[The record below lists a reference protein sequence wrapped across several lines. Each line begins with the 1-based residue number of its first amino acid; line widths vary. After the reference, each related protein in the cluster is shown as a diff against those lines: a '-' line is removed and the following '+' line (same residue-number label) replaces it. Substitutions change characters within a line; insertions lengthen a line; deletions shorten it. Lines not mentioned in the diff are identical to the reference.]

1 MISVEQRIKQIT
13 QPKGGYLSSQQFH
26 MIALENRHAL
36 HACENISKKL
46 IGLAVDY
53 LTQVQTGVPVEEA
66 FKVSMIGAH
75 LVGEDDFAQ
84 QYAEQIRGI
93 DADSIFYACKLV
105 GYDVCFRT
113 GVLSYKPVHLIC
125 ADRYTIENIYHMVNR
140 SLAFIQ
146 TYGPVTKRRVTFDGG
161 YTDFISAGYGDFL
174 TQETLWD
181 FKVSIKS
188 PTNSH
193 ALQLLIYYLMGL
205 RSIYHV
211 SFETI
216 QNLGIFNPRLN
227 CVYLMK
233 IEDIPKNVINE
244 VSEKVIGYFE

>member
-13 QPKGGYLSSQQFH
+13 QPKGGYLSSQQFD
-26 MIALENRHAL
+26 IITLENHHAL

-66 FKVSMIGAH
+66 FKVSLIGAH
-75 LVGEDDFAQ
+75 LVGEDAFAQ
-84 QYAEQIRGI
+84 QYAEQIRGL
-93 DADSIFYACKLV
+93 DTDSIFYACKLV

-113 GVLSYKPVHLIC
+113 SVLSYKPVHLIC
-125 ADRYTIENIYHMVNR
+125 ADQYTIENIYHMVNR

-146 TYGPVTKRRVTFDGG
+146 TYGSVTKRRITFDGG

-174 TQETLWD
+174 TKETLWD
-181 FKVSIKS
+181 FKVSTKS

-211 SFETI
+211 NFETI

>member
-1 MISVEQRIKQIT
+1 
-13 QPKGGYLSSQQFH
+13 
-26 MIALENRHAL
+26 
-36 HACENISKKL
+36 
-46 IGLAVDY
+46 
-53 LTQVQTGVPVEEA
+53 
-66 FKVSMIGAH
+66 
-75 LVGEDDFAQ
+75 
-84 QYAEQIRGI
+84 
-93 DADSIFYACKLV
+93 
-105 GYDVCFRT
+105 
-113 GVLSYKPVHLIC
+113 
-125 ADRYTIENIYHMVNR
+125 MVNR

-146 TYGPVTKRRVTFDGG
+146 TYGPVTKRRITFDGG

-174 TQETLWD
+174 TKETLWD
-181 FKVSIKS
+181 FKVSTKS

-211 SFETI
+211 SFKTI

>member
-13 QPKGGYLSSQQFH
+13 QPKGGYLSSQQFD
-26 MIALENRHAL
+26 IITLENHHAL

-75 LVGEDDFAQ
+75 LVGEDAFAQ
-84 QYAEQIRGI
+84 QYAEQIRGL
-93 DADSIFYACKLV
+93 DTDSIFYACKLV

-113 GVLSYKPVHLIC
+113 SVLSYKPVHLIC
-125 ADRYTIENIYHMVNR
+125 ADQYTIENIYHMVNR

-146 TYGPVTKRRVTFDGG
+146 TYGPVTKRRITFDGG
-161 YTDFISAGYGDFL
+161 YTDFISAGYWRFL
-174 TQETLWD
+174 TKETLWD
-181 FKVSIKS
+181 SIDKVAYKQSRFS
-188 PTNSH
+188 FLVLSYGVGH
-193 ALQLLIYYLMGL
+193 L
-205 RSIYHV
+205 SCE
-211 SFETI
+211 FETI

>member
-1 MISVEQRIKQIT
+1 MISVAQRIKQIT
-13 QPKGGYLSSQQFH
+13 QPKGGYLSPQQFNI
-26 MIALENRHAL
+26 IALQEHHTL
-36 HACENISKKL
+36 HACENISKSL

-75 LVGEDDFAQ
+75 LVGEDDFAR
-84 QYAEQIRGI
+84 QYAEQIRGL

-125 ADRYTIENIYHMVNR
+125 ADQYTIENIYHMVNR

-146 TYGPVTKRRVTFDGG
+146 TYGPITKRRFTFDGG
-161 YTDFISAGYGDFL
+161 YTELISAGYGDFL
-174 TQETLWD
+174 LWD

-193 ALQLLIYYLMGL
+193 TLQLLIYYLMGL

-233 IEDIPKNVINE
+233 IEDIPKNIINE